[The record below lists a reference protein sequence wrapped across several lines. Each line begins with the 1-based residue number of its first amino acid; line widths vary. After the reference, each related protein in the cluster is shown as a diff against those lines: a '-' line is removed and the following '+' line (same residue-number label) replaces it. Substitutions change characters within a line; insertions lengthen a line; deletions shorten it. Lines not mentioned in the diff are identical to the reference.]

1 MNVSK
6 FSKVKGIY
14 GDDYDPITKEVLFS
28 FNHIKRA
35 FFSKTHQGDMIID
48 KISMFIENKEEIR
61 FSSEMISEIF
71 SGVKNRTYWIQD
83 SFKELENCI

>member
-6 FSKVKGIY
+6 FSKVRGIY
-14 GDDYDPITKEVLFS
+14 GNDYDSATKEVLFS
-28 FNHIKRA
+28 FNHIKKA
-35 FFSKTHQGDMIID
+35 FFGKTSQGDMIID

-71 SGVKNRTYWIQD
+71 SGTSNRTYWIQN
-83 SFKELENCI
+83 SFNELENWI